1 MLFFAIKR
9 MNTKIGEAIFILHV
23 QVLFKY
29 QMENRIKRL
38 CYFNWLFCRTQYLVL
53 IHKSGIFVLY

>member
-23 QVLFKY
+23 PVSFGEAIFILHVPVLFEY

-38 CYFNWLFCRTQYLVL
+38 CYFN
-53 IHKSGIFVLY
+53 

>member
-23 QVLFKY
+23 QVLFEY
-29 QMENRIKRL
+29 QMEKRIKKL

>member
-1 MLFFAIKR
+1 

-29 QMENRIKRL
+29 QMENRIKG
-38 CYFNWLFCRTQYLVL
+38 CVIL
-53 IHKSGIFVLY
+53 IDCSVEHSI

>member
-23 QVLFKY
+23 PVSFGEAIFILHVAVLFEY

-38 CYFNWLFCRTQYLVL
+38 CYFN
-53 IHKSGIFVLY
+53 